1 MLKLRRFLARISIRL
16 LAFNVL
22 LVFLPAAGLLYL
34 GTYERHLLQA
44 QERAMVQQGRLLAA
58 SLSGRGYLDPIQAQT
73 VLRHLR
79 QRHQSRLR
87 VIGASGLLL
96 ADSSRLGPRAEQE
109 PPSEEPPPG
118 VREGFLYRL
127 GAFPFRLYRRVWLRK
142 YSSYES
148 GDFYSGTDRLLGD
161 EVKAALDG
169 RYGAATRI
177 SGGQRSVTLYTAI
190 PIRSR
195 GRVVG
200 AVVVSQSTLGILQ
213 TLDAVR
219 LEIFKVVLASVA
231 VAIVLTLMV
240 STTIARPLQRLRRE
254 ARAIVDR
261 RGRLKG
267 SFSGSTGN
275 DEIADL
281 ARALEQLT
289 AQLRGHIA
297 FIEAFASDVSHE
309 FKNPLASIRSAAE
322 VLGEIDDHREQRR
335 FLEIISQEVAR
346 MERLLSGVNEVT
358 RIDAKL
364 DEEETAPLDLTR
376 LVPDLVEAHRRR
388 AGSRLAFELALDEEG
403 PLVVEASADRVAE
416 IFENLLDNAGS
427 FSPPGGVVRVGLR
440 RAGTEVVAI
449 VEDDGPGVPPEHAQ
463 RIFDRFFT
471 YRPTAGGAPSRNGHA
486 GLGLAIVKAIVEGYG
501 GRVRVVNRAPGG
513 ASFEVSLPAA

>member
-1 MLKLRRFLARISIRL
+1 
-16 LAFNVL
+16 
-22 LVFLPAAGLLYL
+22 
-34 GTYERHLLQA
+34 
-44 QERAMVQQGRLLAA
+44 
-58 SLSGRGYLDPIQAQT
+58 
-73 VLRHLR
+73 
-79 QRHQSRLR
+79 
-87 VIGASGLLL
+87 
-96 ADSSRLGPRAEQE
+96 
-109 PPSEEPPPG
+109 
-118 VREGFLYRL
+118 
-127 GAFPFRLYRRVWLRK
+127 
-142 YSSYES
+142 
-148 GDFYSGTDRLLGD
+148 LLGN
-161 EVKAALDG
+161 EVKAALEG
-169 RYGAATRI
+169 RYGATTRI

-195 GRVVG
+195 GSVIG

-240 STTIARPLQRLRRE
+240 STTIARPLKRLRGE

-267 SFSGSTGN
+267 GFSGSNGH

-322 VLGEIDDHREQRR
+322 VLGDIDDPERRRR
-335 FLEIISQEVAR
+335 FLAIIAEEVAR
-346 MERLLSGVNEVT
+346 MERLLSGVSEVT

-364 DEEETAPLDLTR
+364 DEEEKTPVDLTR
-376 LVPDLVEAHRRR
+376 LMPDVVEAHRRR
-388 AGSRLAFELALDEEG
+388 AGSRLSFELTFEENE
-403 PLVVEASADRVAE
+403 PFVVEASPDRVAE
-416 IFENLLDNAGS
+416 IFENLLDNASS
-427 FSPPGGVVRVGLR
+427 FSPQGGVVRVALR
-440 RAGTEVVAI
+440 RDGMEIAAI
-449 VEDDGPGVPPEHAQ
+449 VEDSGPGVPPEHAG
-463 RIFDRFFT
+463 RIFDRFFS
-471 YRPTAGGAPSRNGHA
+471 YRPTLAGASSRNGHA

-501 GRVRVVNRAPGG
+501 GCVRATNRGAGG
-513 ASFEVSLPAA
+513 AQFEVRLPAA